1 MSTPFIASN
10 NQKNNKHKTIIFLQK
25 SLKLVSSSLVTLLFV
40 RYVKANVDFLVQIVH
55 MKARKENLLLFY
67 TWASRKNTLKK
78 FWSKEKKT
86 TVTQPDKWIPGKLFY
101 EVPSVGLF
109 LTTKQQLP
117 NRTNGDQESF
127 LCGPIFWTL
136 FDHLLWTIFQS
147 TSYMVGSLSIPV
159 LV

>member
-1 MSTPFIASN
+1 MRPCAATLPRGYAATRLKLQNRQFLKRFWKRQASSLSMSTPFIASN

-78 FWSKEKKT
+78 FWSKERKT
-86 TVTQPDKWIPGKLFY
+86 TVIQPDKWIPGKLFMW
-101 EVPSVGLF
+101 SNL
-109 LTTKQQLP
+109 L
-117 NRTNGDQESF
+117 DSF
-127 LCGPIFWTL
+127 
-136 FDHLLWTIFQS
+136 
-147 TSYMVGSLSIPV
+147 
-159 LV
+159 